1 MVVVAKQVQFLLLIQ
16 VLVVLL
22 ARLAHWAHPLLV
34 VAAHSL
40 ASLLLG
46 IEATDLVV
54 LRLQPLLSACVL
66 AAWWPQRASFFW
78 SMP

>member
-1 MVVVAKQVQFLLLIQ
+1 MVVVAKQVQFLLLIL

-34 VAAHSL
+34 AAHSL
-40 ASLLLG
+40 TSLLLG
-46 IEATDLVV
+46 IEAADLVV